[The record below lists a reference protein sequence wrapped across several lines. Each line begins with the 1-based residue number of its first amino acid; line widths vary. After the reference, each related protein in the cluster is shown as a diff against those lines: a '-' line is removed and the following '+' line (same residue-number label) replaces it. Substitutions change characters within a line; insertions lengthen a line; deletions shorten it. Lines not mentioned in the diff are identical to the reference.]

1 MRSIMVDSA
10 NTAEEMPPL
19 LSFMLFLDSTAACVG
34 DGGAPG

>member
-10 NTAEEMPPL
+10 NTAEEMPL